1 LLLLKWL
8 DFQKKDSCVRYR
20 TSFCD
25 NQEYCIDYLLKEN
38 CIPLKLYNKELPIN
52 IKKYNN
58 LKKLCETRAIE
69 AKYHFEYLS
78 LKISGNLPDVMDETD
93 IEDQE

>member
-1 LLLLKWL
+1 MARFSKN
-8 DFQKKDSCVRYR
+8 DSCVRYR

-38 CIPLKLYNKELPIN
+38 FIPLKLKIN

-58 LKKLCETRAIE
+58 LKKLCETRA
-69 AKYHFEYLS
+69 
-78 LKISGNLPDVMDETD
+78 M
-93 IEDQE
+93 

>member
-1 LLLLKWL
+1 
-8 DFQKKDSCVRYR
+8 
-20 TSFCD
+20 
-25 NQEYCIDYLLKEN
+25 
-38 CIPLKLYNKELPIN
+38 LPIN

>member
-1 LLLLKWL
+1 MARFSKN
-8 DFQKKDSCVRYR
+8 DSCVRYR

-38 CIPLKLYNKELPIN
+38 YIPLKLYNKELPIN